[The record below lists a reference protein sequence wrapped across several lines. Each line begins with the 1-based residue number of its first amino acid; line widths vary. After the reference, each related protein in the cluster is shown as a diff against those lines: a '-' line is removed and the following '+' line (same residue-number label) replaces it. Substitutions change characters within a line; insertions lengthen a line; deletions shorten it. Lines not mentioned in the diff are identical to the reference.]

1 MAAALDPQLTAAE
14 TIAMLRQADI
24 AFPPGLDQALTVE
37 PQPRRD
43 RIRSLRDLCSRA
55 VRDYAAR
62 ELGQVYA
69 RSWTAIV
76 SRTQLD
82 LAVTARMTL
91 ESMLHEQW
99 GPEGLYFQHWLRWV
113 GGD

>member
-1 MAAALDPQLTAAE
+1 MGGCDGRAAE

-24 AFPPGLDQALTVE
+24 AVPPGLDQALTFE
-37 PQPRRD
+37 PQPH

-69 RSWTAIV
+69 HSWVAIV

-82 LAVTARMTL
+82 LAVMARMTL
-91 ESMLHEQW
+91 ESMLHEEW
-99 GPEGLYFQHWLRWV
+99 GLEGLYFQQWLLWV